1 MMETSVRVLRQK
13 HPDTLTSMANLASM
27 LKLKRKMSLAVEAF
41 GGNIPKELL
50 SWSEY
55 CDLVRELF
63 TS

>member
-1 MMETSVRVLRQK
+1 MLETSVRVLGQK
-13 HPDTLTSMANLASM
+13 RPDTLTSMANMASM
-27 LKLKRKMSLAVEAF
+27 LNLKRKMSLVVEEF
-41 GGNIPKELL
+41 GGNMPNELL